1 MRKLGNTVAVAAA
14 FATGLCV
21 TLPAQALDAVVTQ
34 PCNETAFSNAL
45 SAVDGGGGGTITF
58 LCGTTNIPIT
68 SYKAIAHT
76 VVIDGGGT
84 IGLDGQNSSPLF
96 QIYASA
102 KVTFKRLTLMRGI
115 NGDVHAIENFGMLT
129 LDQARVVSNVSDAA
143 AVRNYGTLIVRASSF
158 VGNQNNDTAEDG
170 GAIHHEGEFLR
181 IDRSTFNNNSAV
193 GNGGAIY
200 SGAPMTITN
209 STFNANSAFG
219 GGAIFQQGLDHS
231 RLSYVTVV
239 GNSASYG
246 AGIYNDNTAGS
257 VLRIDRSLLAANNT
271 GNCDGVLSSGGYNL
285 SSDTH
290 CGGAFTA
297 TGDLNNQT
305 LAMDALANNG
315 GPTQTMMPQASNPA
329 RNHIP
334 LGQCS
339 IPVDQRG
346 AGRPSATGCDSGA
359 VEVGGSFDLIFYDG
373 LE

>member
-1 MRKLGNTVAVAAA
+1 MRKLGSSVAVAALLGA
-14 FATGLCV
+14 GLCV
-21 TLPAQALDAVVTQ
+21 TLPVQALDAVVVP
-34 PCNETAFSNAL
+34 PCTESAFNNAL
-45 SAVDGGGGGTITF
+45 SAVDDSGGGTITF
-58 LCGTTNIPIT
+58 NCGSANIGFS
-68 SYKAIAHT
+68 SYKQIAHN

-102 KVTFKRLTLMRGI
+102 KVTFKRLTLTRGI
-115 NGDVHAIENFGMLT
+115 NGAAHAIENFGMLT

-143 AVRNYGTLIVRASSF
+143 ALMNHGTLIVRATSF
-158 VGNQNNDTAEDG
+158 VGNQNTDTAEDG
-170 GAIHHEGEFLR
+170 GAIHHDGEFLR
-181 IDRSTFNNNSAV
+181 VDRSTFNNNSAI
-193 GNGGAIY
+193 GSGGAIY
-200 SGAPMTITN
+200 SGAPMTISN

-219 GGAIFQQGLDHS
+219 GGAIFQQGTDQS
-231 RLSYVTVV
+231 RLSHLTVV

-246 AGIYNDNTAGS
+246 AGIYNDNSAGS
-257 VLRIDRSLLAANNT
+257 VLRIDRSLLAANAT
-271 GNCDGVLSSGGYNL
+271 GNCDGVLASDGYNL

-315 GPTQTMMPQASNPA
+315 GPTQTMLPQSGNPA

-334 LGQCS
+334 LGQCA

-346 AGRPSATGCDSGA
+346 AGRPSAPGCDSGA
-359 VEVGGSFDLIFYDG
+359 VEVGGVIDLIFYDG